1 MQMKTVI
8 GKSHCSAFTFTFIN
22 LQGALAGC
30 DFCQHN
36 TIFTEKCVRLLA
48 VPIEFNISE
57 FTF

>member
-8 GKSHCSAFTFTFIN
+8 GKSHCSAFTFIN
-22 LQGALAGC
+22 LQGTLAGC